1 MAQKVFITKSGKANI
16 TCPECEKVRSM
27 DVSKFTSVDKAV
39 SLKVTCAC
47 GHGFS
52 VTLERRLHFRKP
64 VSLNG
69 QVVYKDKKYLLKI
82 LDISRLGLK
91 LRTDKPIDIQ
101 KGEKLIIDFTLDD
114 AWQSQVEKEVIVRK
128 INGTDIGVEFVS
140 RDHYDRFG
148 PYLLFHFS

>member
-16 TCPECEKVRSM
+16 TCPECGKAKPM
-27 DVSKFTSVDKAV
+27 DVSKFIHVDKAV
-39 SLKVTCAC
+39 SLKVTCSC

-52 VTLERRLHFRKP
+52 VTIERRLHFREP
-64 VSLNG
+64 VNLNG

-91 LRTDKPIDIQ
+91 IRTEMEMDIQ
-101 KGEKLIIDFTLDD
+101 KGEKIIIDFILDD
-114 AWQSQVEKEVIVRK
+114 PGKSRVEKEVLVRK
-128 INGTDIGVEFVS
+128 VNGTDIGVEFLS
-140 RDHYDRFG
+140 NDHYDKFG